1 MPHQEFEKCK
11 FLGTELDRVS
21 STLYGVGYAVDLEIT
36 DFEHSPAGTAPA
48 AENSADARGQFRKR
62 KRLRQG
68 VIGAGIE
75 QAHSI
80 FRETR
85 TGHHENGHD
94 ELGLTEIGEAMGISL
109 TGKKCAAMEGLIE
122 EGKESMEADG
132 PEPILD
138 LALIAAAQRVEHY
151 EIAAYGT
158 ARAIAEHL
166 GHSEV
171 VDLLQQTLDEEAAAD
186 KKLTDISTDVIF
198 PEASQ
203 AASENKEDA
212 DEESPIARKS
222 NSHNSRSKSNGR
234 RSIARTSHR

>member
-1 MPHQEFEKCK
+1 VKIEN
-11 FLGTELDRVS
+11 LDKLLEDQLKD
-21 STLYGVGYAVDLEIT
+21 LY
-36 DFEHSPAGTAPA
+36 S
-48 AENSADARGQFRKR
+48 AENQLIKALPKMAKAASTEELKEAITTH
-62 KRLRQG
+62 L
-68 VIGAGIE
+68 E
-75 QAHSI
+75 
-80 FRETR
+80 ETR
-85 TGHHENGHD
+85 GHAER
-94 ELGLTEIGEAMGISL
+94 LTEIGEAMGISL